1 MQDGDPLPDE
11 DRVARYCKPTDVDQ
25 ASGMP
30 NPQAFQR
37 RENELHPSVNW
48 LDWFGEPDP
57 DQEIARLRDAY
68 KSKSYR
74 LGATGKL
81 AVLAVATVR
90 HAGHVAF
97 PRCEL
102 EVKYRPRPEDESH
115 CEIEGYPD
123 EEDDFEVALQLAAMI
138 RPEDVF
144 PTRADG

>member
-1 MQDGDPLPDE
+1 MKDGDVLADG

-25 ASGMP
+25 DSGMP

-37 RENELHPSVNW
+37 RESELHPSVNW

-57 DQEIARLRDAY
+57 EQEIAKLRETY
-68 KSKSYR
+68 RNKSYR

-90 HAGHVAF
+90 QAGHMAL

-102 EVKYRPRPEDESH
+102 EVTYRPLCEDESH

-123 EEDDFEVALQLAAMI
+123 DDDDFEVALQLAAMI